1 MLLSD
6 VVKVLGDRPLGDF
19 PWGGVVRDTVN
30 LFAEINLK
38 LTLTSTG
45 DDLTRALD
53 GMSESNRALL
63 NSAQLDTSRTTV
75 ITPAGG
81 GMVVEHGDV
90 PVDATSIVF
99 NKFHIVT
106 ATVVVM
112 VLMGAMSMFASLGVN
127 KGQDWKEVGK
137 FIFDAAKSYLDI

>member
-19 PWGGVVRDTVN
+19 PWGCVVRDTVN
-30 LFAEINLK
+30 LFAELNLK

-53 GMSESNRALL
+53 AMSESNRALL
-63 NSAQLDTSRTTV
+63 NNAQLDTGRTCM

-81 GMVVEHGDV
+81 GMVIEHGDV
-90 PVDATSIVF
+90 EGAIPPIVF
-99 NKFHIVT
+99 GQFQIVT
-106 ATVVVM
+106 AMVVLA
-112 VLMGAMSMFASLGVN
+112 VLLGAMSMFASLGVN
-127 KGQDWKEVGK
+127 KGTDWKEVGS
-137 FIFDAAKSYLDI
+137 FLWDAAKTYIGI